1 MAKIRTIEQ
10 IQELLDDELAW
21 RKKELAVIKSLVTA
35 RSSSVEIINCHI
47 RSGIALI
54 YAHWEGFVKAAGT
67 AYLTYIASQR
77 LTYSELANNFVAIAT
92 KRLLNDARESNKM
105 IIYAKVVELFTSG
118 LTDRCNLPTEIET
131 KSNLSSEVL
140 REIIYILGLDYG
152 EYATKAKLIDETL
165 LKSRNHIAHGK
176 YLVMDLEE
184 LIDLHRATINLMDLF
199 SNQIS
204 NAASTKAY
212 QRMSNDQST

>member
-1 MAKIRTIEQ
+1 
-10 IQELLDDELAW
+10 
-21 RKKELAVIKSLVTA
+21 
-35 RSSSVEIINCHI
+35 VEIINCHI

-140 REIIYILGLDYG
+140 KEIIYILGLDYG

-184 LIDLHRATINLMDLF
+184 FTDLHRATINLMDLF

-212 QRMSNDQST
+212 QRISNDQST